1 MSFHPNEIARRARV
15 ASFIL
20 IGTFLFLVGAF
31 FRTQVLLHTR
41 FALKSEQNRLREVPL
56 PAPRGIIRDRNGA
69 IIAENVPGYSV
80 SILGQ
85 SADSLRATLQRL
97 SATVSLAP
105 SQIEEAVRKYRR
117 DPTRPTVILSDA
129 DFPVISVLEEHA
141 LDFPGLIIQSA
152 PKRYYPQR
160 SAVAAF
166 VGYTREITEGQL
178 AAPQFADY
186 EPGQQIGVIGLEGQ
200 YETQLRGREGTRFVE
215 YDARGREVRRGA
227 GGRQDLAPEGAADLT
242 TNIDLALQV
251 YVADS
256 VFGDSLVGGL
266 MAIDPRTGE
275 VLALHSAP
283 SFDPNWFIGRLSDD
297 RYNQLRNDPDKPLY
311 NKVLQGRYP
320 PASTFKLATAIIGI
334 QKGVVKMT
342 DRMPVPCRGGF
353 QYGNRYFKCWEKEG
367 HGDVTL
373 ARAIEVSC
381 DTYFYQLGIRIG
393 LDRLLDGAT
402 ALKFRE
408 RTGLDLP
415 DESAPQWPASREYFD
430 KLYTARGWTEAVIL
444 NLAIGQGQ
452 NDQTVASMARFY
464 SALATDGMAVRP
476 QIAKGRVERERI
488 LDLSD
493 VQMKSLRD
501 ALAGVVSATG
511 TAGSAQIQGTVLAG
525 KTGTGQMPY
534 PQPDIAWFVGFAP
547 ADDPK
552 ILVSVVLINRT
563 HGYNAARS
571 AKAAIEYYLKQS
583 TVQLTG
589 TEG

>member
-1 MSFHPNEIARRARV
+1 MSFHPNEIARRARA

-20 IGTFLFLVGAF
+20 MGTFLFLIGAF
-31 FRTQVLLHTR
+31 FRTQVLQHER

-97 SATVSLAP
+97 SATVPLAP

-160 SAVAAF
+160 AAVAAF

-178 AAPQFADY
+178 AAPQYADY

-200 YETQLRGREGTRFVE
+200 YEKQLRGREGTRFVE

-227 GGRQDLAPEGAADLT
+227 GGRQDLAPLGAPDLE

-251 YVADS
+251 YIADS

-266 MAIDPRTGE
+266 MAMNPRTGE

-283 SFDPNWFIGRLSDD
+283 SFDPNWFIGRLSDE
-297 RYNQLRNDPDKPLY
+297 RYNQLRNDPNRPLY

-320 PASTFKLATAIIGI
+320 PASTFKLATAIIGM
-334 QKGVVKMT
+334 QRGVVKMT
-342 DRMPVPCRGGF
+342 DRMPDPCRGGW
-353 QYGNRYFKCWEKEG
+353 QYGNRYFRCWEKKG

-373 ARAIEVSC
+373 AQAIEVSC

-393 LDRLLDGAT
+393 LDRLLEDAT

-415 DESAPQWPASREYFD
+415 DESAPQWPASRAYFD
-430 KLYTARGWTEAVIL
+430 KLYAARGWTEAVTL
-444 NLAIGQGQ
+444 NLSIGQGE

-476 QIAKGRVERERI
+476 QIAKGRVERQRI
-488 LDLSD
+488 MNLTDE
-493 VQMKSLRD
+493 QMLGLKQ
-501 ALAGVVSATG
+501 ALAGVVSASG
-511 TAGSAQIQGTVLAG
+511 TAGSAAIKGTVLAG
-525 KTGTGQMPY
+525 KTGTGQMPF

-552 ILVSVVLINRT
+552 ILVSVILVNRT
-563 HGYNAARS
+563 HGYNAART
-571 AKAAIEYYLKQS
+571 AKAAIEYYLKQA
-583 TVQLTG
+583 TVQFTE

>member
-1 MSFHPNEIARRARV
+1 MSFHPNEIARRARI

-20 IGTFLFLVGAF
+20 MGTFLFLIGAF
-31 FRTQVLLHTR
+31 FRTQVLQHER

-97 SATVSLAP
+97 SATVPLAP

-160 SAVAAF
+160 AAVAAF

-178 AAPQFADY
+178 ASPQYADY

-200 YETQLRGREGTRFVE
+200 YEKQLRGREGTRFVE

-227 GGRQDLAPEGAADLT
+227 GGRQDLAPLGAPDLE

-266 MAIDPRTGE
+266 MAMDPKTGE

-297 RYNQLRNDPDKPLY
+297 RYNQLRNDPNRPLY

-320 PASTFKLATAIIGI
+320 PASTFKLATAIIGM
-334 QKGVVKMT
+334 QRGVVKLT
-342 DRMPVPCRGGF
+342 DRMPDPCRGGW
-353 QYGNRYFKCWEKEG
+353 QYGNRYFRCWEKAG

-373 ARAIEVSC
+373 SRAIEVSC

-393 LDRLLDGAT
+393 LDRLLEGAT

-415 DESAPQWPASREYFD
+415 DESSPQWPASREYFN
-430 KLYTARGWTEAVIL
+430 KLYPRGWTDAVIL
-444 NLAIGQGQ
+444 NLSIGQGE

-476 QIAKGRVERERI
+476 QIAKGRVERQRI
-488 LDLSD
+488 LDLTPA
-493 VQMKSLRD
+493 QMQGLKE
-501 ALAGVVSATG
+501 ALAGVVSASG
-511 TAGSAQIQGTVLAG
+511 TAGSAAIRGTVLAG
-525 KTGTGQMPY
+525 KTGTGQMPF

-547 ADDPK
+547 ADDPR
-552 ILVSVVLINRT
+552 ILVSVILVNRS
-563 HGYNAARS
+563 HGYNAART

-583 TVQLTG
+583 TVQFSA